1 MTGLILMIEASGVLV
16 TDDGIE
22 KQSCRAEIT
31 VSEMKWIYDEGNDEM
46 LVEYYTRK

>member
-1 MTGLILMIEASGVLV
+1 MLRCG
-16 TDDGIE
+16 
-22 KQSCRAEIT
+22 AEIT